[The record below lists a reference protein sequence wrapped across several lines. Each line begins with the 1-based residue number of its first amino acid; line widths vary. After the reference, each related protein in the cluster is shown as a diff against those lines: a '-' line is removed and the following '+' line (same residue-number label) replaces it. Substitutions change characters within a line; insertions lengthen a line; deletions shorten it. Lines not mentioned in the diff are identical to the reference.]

1 MKTRKLL
8 HIEIR
13 IAGCLDPVWAEWFE
27 GLEMSQT
34 VPGETLMMGEVMD
47 QTALYG
53 LLGKLRDLGVKL
65 LAVTFEE
72 KTMQ

>member
-13 IAGCLDPVWAEWFE
+13 IEGYLDPIWAEWFE
-27 GLEMSQT
+27 GLEMQQT
-34 VPGETLMMGEVMD
+34 IPGETLLKGEVVD
-47 QTALYG
+47 QAALYG

-65 LAVTFEE
+65 LAVTYEE
-72 KTMQ
+72 KILQ